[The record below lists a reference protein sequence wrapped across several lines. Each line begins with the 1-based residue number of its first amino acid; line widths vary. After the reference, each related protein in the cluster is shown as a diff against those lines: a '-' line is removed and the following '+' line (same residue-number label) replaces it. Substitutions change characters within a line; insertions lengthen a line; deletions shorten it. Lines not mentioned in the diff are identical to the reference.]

1 MTATNTKVLL
11 KQRPDGDP
19 KASDLEIVTEEVA
32 AIEDGEILTRTI
44 YLSLDPYMRGRM
56 SDARSYA
63 EPTPLGGVMTG
74 GAVSVVEKSK
84 NENLKEGDIVLGH
97 TGWQAY
103 AVTDGK
109 GIRRIR
115 PSGAPISTAVGVLGM
130 PGMTAYTGLKNIG
143 EPKEGETLVV
153 AAASGPVGGTV
164 GQIAKIKGCRAVGVA
179 GSDEKCAFV
188 TKELGFDACLNHK
201 ADDFEDQLAD
211 ACPDG
216 IDIYFENVAGRV
228 LDAVIPRLNFFSRMP
243 VCGLIAQ
250 YSMTDLPAVENK
262 LPLLMRAVLTNRT
275 RIQGFIVTD
284 FSSDY
289 KSFITD
295 MSEWVADG
303 KVKYREHRIKG
314 LENAP
319 AGLIGLLKGDN
330 FGKTIV
336 EVSEDPTL

>member
-1 MTATNTKVLL
+1 
-11 KQRPDGDP
+11 
-19 KASDLEIVTEEVA
+19 
-32 AIEDGEILTRTI
+32 
-44 YLSLDPYMRGRM
+44 
-56 SDARSYA
+56 
-63 EPTPLGGVMTG
+63 
-74 GAVSVVEKSK
+74 
-84 NENLKEGDIVLGH
+84 
-97 TGWQAY
+97 
-103 AVTDGK
+103 
-109 GIRRIR
+109 
-115 PSGAPISTAVGVLGM
+115 
-130 PGMTAYTGLKNIG
+130 
-143 EPKEGETLVV
+143 
-153 AAASGPVGGTV
+153 V

>member
-11 KQRPDGDP
+11 KKRPDGDP

-84 NENLKEGDIVLGH
+84 NENFKEGDIVLGH